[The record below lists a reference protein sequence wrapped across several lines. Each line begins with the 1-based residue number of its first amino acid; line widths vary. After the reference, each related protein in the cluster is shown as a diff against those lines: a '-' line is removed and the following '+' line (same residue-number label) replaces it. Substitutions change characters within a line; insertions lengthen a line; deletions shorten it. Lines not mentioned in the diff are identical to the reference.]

1 MLVFNPFVL
10 SGACGRAFNLR
21 FADLR
26 KLSLLAARET
36 SALSQLCGGNVPK
49 SRIGSLSGS
58 TVSSSKRKK
67 NHHSGGAHCMSLD

>member
-36 SALSQLCGGNVPK
+36 SAYSQLCGGTYQK
-49 SRIGSLSGS
+49 AELGHCSGS
-58 TVSSSKRKK
+58 TVFLVKTEK
-67 NHHSGGAHCMSLD
+67 APP